1 MKYAAFLAIVIFS
14 VFEISAQDKPDV
26 VSITKLTAIADN
38 NKYGF
43 TGELPVKVGIGPKGG
58 PANQRAYLDLL
69 RDPAGNKIKY
79 SRLGSCCAYVSE
91 KALMGMAFVDR
102 YEIQYSDKEGN
113 KQKAVVFISFYEYEE
128 PKILFGFS
136 TAKSD

>member
-1 MKYAAFLAIVIFS
+1 MKYAIFLAVTFFS
-14 VFEISAQDKPDV
+14 VVNIIAQDKPEL
-26 VSITKLTAIADN
+26 VSITKLTEVAEN

-69 RDPAGNKIKY
+69 RDSGGNKIKY
-79 SRLGSCCAYVSE
+79 SRLGSCCAYASE

-102 YEIQYSDKEGN
+102 YEIQYLDKEGN
-113 KQKAVVFISFYEYEE
+113 KQKTVVFISFYDYEE

-136 TAKSD
+136 AAKSE